1 MKLYQLATAAVI
13 TLASI
18 FSNPIESL
26 NNKKLT
32 ISSASAQDWR
42 YQEHSWI
49 NNSNRIEI
57 TEYTSINEMNWVVGS
72 ISDLTQWNINISE
85 EDKKAIVEDLEKIE
99 SYYLELNDSEQRR
112 LSYGGLCFTYMAHSN
127 WIFEIDNILDK
138 AKNSCKISLIE
149 SKNKINYNLSQNNK
163 YYKNDG
169 KFLELEVPKIAH
181 IHVYEKEYNKAVD
194 YFKEVIEIQNRL
206 IQNKQIGID
215 KTSLDDLY
223 SNIGEIYFTIG
234 DYKQSTHFLR
244 KTIQVIDE
252 KLNYCYKLY
261 ESKFNSEE
269 ERRNHCKSVYG
280 SKYNLT
286 QLAYS
291 LLRQNNII
299 ESEKAL
305 LENLNNYEEDWQRQ
319 TKHDFLYDLKGFDF
333 HGHFD
338 ADYDFDLF
346 TYGLQELRIKEKRY
360 TDALLFSEYGRTRV
374 LSYLISRHTE
384 LYINLDEI
392 KNMAKEQNATLIK
405 YSTPT
410 SLSLDQDYEPK
421 VYIWVVK
428 PTGEVHFANVNLNQ
442 KESVSAANIPII
454 PILILI
460 IGTGLTVY
468 FLRNRKPYLI
478 AGLTLTAIATATTL
492 FIPQNNPVAT
502 NVNYNID
509 GSIADLSH
517 NTFATV
523 RGRNSQEVTENLKEG
538 TCHKDDDCL
547 QQLHKILIDPIAQH
561 LPSNPEEEIVII
573 PDGEL
578 FKVPFAALKNNNNQY
593 LIENHTLRVAP
604 SIQLLKFT
612 AQQQAKQTP
621 KTSQTPLIVGNP
633 EMPRGN
639 NNQRLAALPGTQ
651 QEAYAIAELLD
662 TTPLIGERATE
673 WRVKN
678 NIDDADIIHFA
689 THGDPTSLV
698 FASSRSNDGFLR
710 DGEIYGLDLQ
720 ANLVV
725 LSACET
731 GLGEITSDGIVGIS
745 RPFIAAG
752 VPSVVMS
759 LWLVPDAATSELM
772 IDFHKNL
779 QTGQNKAQAL
789 RQAMLSTM
797 KTNPEPV
804 NWAGF
809 ILVGESD
816 PIQ

>member
-1 MKLYQLATAAVI
+1 MKLSQLATAAVI

-18 FSNPIESL
+18 FSNPIETITQ
-26 NNKKLT
+26 KKLT
-32 ISSASAQDWR
+32 ISSASAQAT
-42 YQEHSWI
+42 YQES
-49 NNSNRIEI
+49 RIEI
-57 TEYTSINEMNWVVGS
+57 TENTPVNEINHFFFMIENLWSYNVYV
-72 ISDLTQWNINISE
+72 SE
-85 EDKKAIVEDLEKIE
+85 SDKKNLIEDLEKIE
-99 SYYLELNDSEQRR
+99 AITKYHDEYRWDSICQVYLIAEA
-112 LSYGGLCFTYMAHSN
+112 Y
-127 WIFEIDNILDK
+127 DK
-138 AKNSCKISLIE
+138 AVKACEKDLESGEIPNPWHSIHQAYIATKQYDKAMNSLTKSINNDDKNNQEQDPFIHKLIGDVYFSLG
-149 SKNKINYNLSQNNK
+149 N
-163 YYKNDG
+163 
-169 KFLELEVPKIAH
+169 
-181 IHVYEKEYNKAVD
+181 YNKAIKN
-194 YFKEVIEIQNRL
+194 YKEPIDSLINAREEKQNDGSLIAL
-206 IQNKQIGID
+206 IQ
-215 KTSLDDLY
+215 
-223 SNIGEIYFTIG
+223 SNLG
-234 DYKQSTHFLR
+234 
-244 KTIQVIDE
+244 
-252 KLNYCYKLY
+252 
-261 ESKFNSEE
+261 
-269 ERRNHCKSVYG
+269 
-280 SKYNLT
+280 
-286 QLAYS
+286 LA
-291 LLRQNNII
+291 LLREGK
-299 ESEKAL
+299 ESEA
-305 LENLNNYEEDWQRQ
+305 ENLFLEAMKNDQIYWNYELDG
-319 TKHDFLYDLKGFDF
+319 LSM
-333 HGHFD
+333 
-338 ADYDFDLF
+338 
-346 TYGLQELRIKEKRY
+346 YGNELGGLWEGYVLGQIQGIFPQGLTELRIKQNNY
-360 TDALLFSEYGRTRV
+360 TDALAFAEYGRTRT
-374 LSYLISRHTE
+374 LSYYISRNTE
-384 LYINLDEI
+384 SSISIDEI
-392 KNMAKEQNATLIK
+392 KDIAKEQNATLIK
-405 YSTPT
+405 YFTPT
-410 SLSLDQDYEPK
+410 SIDFGYAAIPQEYEPK

-428 PTGEVHFANVNLNQ
+428 PTGEVHFANVNLNP
-442 KESVSAANIPII
+442 KESVSAANIPVI
-454 PILILI
+454 PILILV

-492 FIPQNNPVAT
+492 FIHQNNPVAT

-509 GSIADLSH
+509 GSIADLSN

-621 KTSQTPLIVGNP
+621 KNFKTALIVGNP

-639 NNQRLAALPGTQ
+639 NNQPLDPLPGTEE
-651 QEAYAIAELLD
+651 EAYAIAELLD
-662 TTPLIGERATE
+662 TTPLIGENATE
-673 WRVKN
+673 WLIKN
-678 NIDDADIIHFA
+678 NIEYADIIHFA

-698 FASSRSNDGFLR
+698 FASSSSNDGFLR

-720 ANLVV
+720 AELVV

>member
-18 FSNPIESL
+18 FSNPIETITQ
-26 NNKKLT
+26 KKLT
-32 ISSASAQDWR
+32 ISSASAQSA
-42 YQEHSWI
+42 YEEL
-49 NNSNRIEI
+49 RIPI
-57 TEYTSINEMNWVVGS
+57 TENTPLNEIGWFLDYVSSIQQYS
-72 ISDLTQWNINISE
+72 PYYSDA
-85 EDKKAIVEDLEKIE
+85 DKKAMMEDLDKIQTLTE
-99 SYYLELNDSEQRR
+99 YDNYHLICDI
-112 LSYGGLCFTYMAHSN
+112 YMIA
-127 WIFEIDNILDK
+127 EAYDK
-138 AKNSCKISLIE
+138 AVKACEKDLESGEIPNPWHSIHQAYIATKQYDKAIKSLE
-149 SKNKINYNLSQNNK
+149 KSINYGDENNQEQ
-163 YYKNDG
+163 DP
-169 KFLELEVPKIAH
+169 F
-181 IHVYEKEYNKAVD
+181 IHKLIGDVYFTLGHYNKAINN
-194 YFKEVIEIQNRL
+194 YKKPIKSLISSREEKQNDGSL
-206 IQNKQIGID
+206 IS
-215 KTSLDDLY
+215 SLQ
-223 SNIGEIYFTIG
+223 SNIG
-234 DYKQSTHFLR
+234 L
-244 KTIQVIDE
+244 
-252 KLNYCYKLY
+252 
-261 ESKFNSEE
+261 
-269 ERRNHCKSVYG
+269 
-280 SKYNLT
+280 
-286 QLAYS
+286 S
-291 LLRQNNII
+291 LLKQGKENEAENFF
-299 ESEKAL
+299 
-305 LENLNNYEEDWQRQ
+305 LEAIKNDQIYWNYELDAFSMYGNELGGMWE
-319 TKHDFLYDLKGFDF
+319 GFVMGQIQGIF
-333 HGHFD
+333 PQ
-338 ADYDFDLF
+338 
-346 TYGLQELRIKEKRY
+346 GLTELRIKQNNY
-360 TDALLFSEYGRTRV
+360 TDALVFAEYGRTRT
-374 LSYLISRHTE
+374 LSYYISRNTE
-384 LYINLDEI
+384 SSISIDEI
-392 KNMAKEQNATLIK
+392 QDIAKEQNATLIK
-405 YSTPT
+405 YFIPKSVDFFYGTIP
-410 SLSLDQDYEPK
+410 QDYEPK

-442 KESVSAANIPII
+442 KQSVSAANLPII

-502 NVNYNID
+502 NLNYNID
-509 GSIADLSH
+509 GSIADLSN

-561 LPSNPEEEIVII
+561 LPTNPEEEIVII

-621 KTSQTPLIVGNP
+621 KTSKTALIVGNP

-639 NNQRLAALPGTQ
+639 NNQRLAPLPGTE

-662 TTPLIGERATE
+662 ITPLIGERATE
-673 WRVKN
+673 WRVKRY
-678 NIDDADIIHFA
+678 IEDADIIHFA

-698 FASSRSNDGFLR
+698 FASSRSNDGFLL

-759 LWLVPDAATSELM
+759 LWLVPDAETSTLM
-772 IDFHKNL
+772 INFHKNL
-779 QTGQNKAQAL
+779 QAGQNKAQAL
-789 RQAMLSTM
+789 RQAMLTTM
-797 KTNPEPV
+797 KTHPDPV

-816 PIQ
+816 PI

>member
-1 MKLYQLATAAVI
+1 M
-13 TLASI
+13 
-18 FSNPIESL
+18 
-26 NNKKLT
+26 
-32 ISSASAQDWR
+32 
-42 YQEHSWI
+42 
-49 NNSNRIEI
+49 
-57 TEYTSINEMNWVVGS
+57 
-72 ISDLTQWNINISE
+72 
-85 EDKKAIVEDLEKIE
+85 
-99 SYYLELNDSEQRR
+99 
-112 LSYGGLCFTYMAHSN
+112 
-127 WIFEIDNILDK
+127 
-138 AKNSCKISLIE
+138 
-149 SKNKINYNLSQNNK
+149 
-163 YYKNDG
+163 
-169 KFLELEVPKIAH
+169 
-181 IHVYEKEYNKAVD
+181 
-194 YFKEVIEIQNRL
+194 
-206 IQNKQIGID
+206 
-215 KTSLDDLY
+215 
-223 SNIGEIYFTIG
+223 
-234 DYKQSTHFLR
+234 
-244 KTIQVIDE
+244 
-252 KLNYCYKLY
+252 
-261 ESKFNSEE
+261 
-269 ERRNHCKSVYG
+269 
-280 SKYNLT
+280 
-286 QLAYS
+286 
-291 LLRQNNII
+291 
-299 ESEKAL
+299 
-305 LENLNNYEEDWQRQ
+305 
-319 TKHDFLYDLKGFDF
+319 
-333 HGHFD
+333 
-338 ADYDFDLF
+338 
-346 TYGLQELRIKEKRY
+346 
-360 TDALLFSEYGRTRV
+360 
-374 LSYLISRHTE
+374 
-384 LYINLDEI
+384 
-392 KNMAKEQNATLIK
+392 
-405 YSTPT
+405 
-410 SLSLDQDYEPK
+410 
-421 VYIWVVK
+421 
-428 PTGEVHFANVNLNQ
+428 
-442 KESVSAANIPII
+442 
-454 PILILI
+454 
-460 IGTGLTVY
+460 
-468 FLRNRKPYLI
+468 
-478 AGLTLTAIATATTL
+478 
-492 FIPQNNPVAT
+492 
-502 NVNYNID
+502 
-509 GSIADLSH
+509 ADLSN

-547 QQLHKILIDPIAQH
+547 QQLHKILIDPIAKH

-621 KTSQTPLIVGNP
+621 KTSQTALIVGNP

-678 NIDDADIIHFA
+678 NIEDADIIHLA

-698 FASSRSNDGFLR
+698 FASSSSNDGFLR

-797 KTNPEPV
+797 KTNPDPV